1 MSQEREIERMRLLG
15 LTADYLLEHGVLELR
30 LRTLAEAIGTSHRV
44 LLYYFA
50 SKQELVTD
58 ALEEAARTSSVRDPD
73 LLGPRGTGPVEAEL
87 VRVWKLISAPSQ
99 LPLIR
104 LFLQVVAVAIHD
116 ASRYVEFLEE
126 LNTEWARAYRH
137 YLAGHNVPDG
147 VASAIA
153 SEIIGMQRG
162 LQLEL
167 AVGGSPQSV
176 DRSFATAARGWA
188 ARIED
193 FAR

>member
-15 LTADYLLEHGVLELR
+15 LTADYLLEHGVLDLR
-30 LRTLAEAIGTSHRV
+30 LRTLGEAIGTSHRV

-50 SKQELVTD
+50 SKQELITD
-58 ALEEAARTSSVRDPD
+58 ALEEAARTASVRDAT
-73 LLGPRGTGPVEAEL
+73 LLGPHGTGPVEAEL

-116 ASRYVEFLEE
+116 TSRYVAFLDG
-126 LNTEWARAYRH
+126 LNSEWVQAYRH
-137 YLAGHNVPDG
+137 YLLGHHVPG
-147 VASAIA
+147 EAASAIA
-153 SEIIGMQRG
+153 SEIIGLQRG

-167 AVGGSPQSV
+167 AVGGSSQSV
-176 DRSFATAARGWA
+176 DRSFVTAARGWA
-188 ARIED
+188 ARIEG